1 MNTVEATVTIEE
13 QEQGLKRYCDEVHF
27 GEEAGVKY
35 YLLKN
40 LRLPSMCSPGSCD
53 ALLCPT
59 AHSSGYP
66 SRLFFAKPISG
77 PFSRNWN
84 FNGRI
89 LAGNWVAFSFMVAPA
104 GLSLVEILKRHL
116 TGLVQA
122 T

>member
-1 MNTVEATVTIEE
+1 MNAVEVIGTVVE
-13 QEQGLKRYCDEVHF
+13 QEQELKRYCDEVHF

-35 YLLKN
+35 YLLEN
-40 LRLPSMCSPGSCD
+40 LRLPSKCLPASCD

-59 AHSSGYP
+59 AHPSGYP
-66 SRLFFAKPISG
+66 SRLFFAQPISG

-89 LAGNWVAFSFMVAPA
+89 LASNWVAFSFTVTAA

-116 TGLVQA
+116 TGLVQV